1 MFPARFH
8 EGLAH
13 VMALRTRGSRL
24 ARWGRRHPLGAGLL
38 VLAGLLAVF
47 GVVRSLRG
55 AEAEALRVSWGPIV
69 HRIVV
74 SGRVSPPAQVSVA
87 SVLSGTVE
95 MVAVEEGA
103 QVEPGQLLLKLESAA
118 LEADVARARAG
129 VLQARARLKQLLDV
143 SAPQRAQAVRQAELE
158 RDQAERAFERA
169 RTLREVGA
177 ITQEQLEQAQSARE
191 VTRSRLA
198 SAQAQATASVQGG
211 AELRLVEAGVEQ
223 AEAELRAAQER
234 LDQATL
240 RASSRAVV
248 LRREVEPGDSV
259 QPGRVLLT
267 LARVGETRLTVEP
280 DERSLAFIQRGQP
293 AQASADAFP
302 KERFAAAVETVAP
315 SVDPD
320 RGTVEVK
327 LAVPQPPGYLRPG
340 MTVSVEIEVGRRE
353 RALILPAEA
362 VRDAASEQPWVL
374 VPQDGRAVRKE
385 VTLGLRGEDRVEVAE
400 GLAEG
405 EQVLLPSS
413 KTLLPGQRVR
423 PRVREGR

>member
-1 MFPARFH
+1 
-8 EGLAH
+8 
-13 VMALRTRGSRL
+13 MALHTGGSRL
-24 ARWGRRHPLGAGLL
+24 TRWARKHPLGTGLL
-38 VLAGLLAVF
+38 MVVGLLAVF
-47 GVVRSLRG
+47 GVARSLRG
-55 AEAEALRVSWGPIV
+55 AEVEALRVRSGPLV

-74 SGRVSPPAQVSVA
+74 SGRASPPALVSVA

-95 MVAVEEGA
+95 TVAVEEGA
-103 QVEPGQLLLKLESAA
+103 QLEPGQLMLKLQSAT

-169 RTLREVGA
+169 QKLREEGA
-177 ITQEQLEQAQSARE
+177 LTQEQLEQAQSARE
-191 VTRSRLA
+191 VARSRL
-198 SAQAQATASVQGG
+198 SSVQAQATASAQGG
-211 AELRLVEAGVEQ
+211 AEVRLVEAGVEQ
-223 AEAELRAAQER
+223 AEAELKAAQER
-234 LDQATL
+234 LDDATL
-240 RASSRAVV
+240 RAPVRAVV
-248 LRREVEPGDSV
+248 LRRQVEPGDSV

-280 DERSLAFIQRGQP
+280 DERSLAFLQKGQP

-302 KERFAAAVETVAP
+302 KERFAATVETVAP

-340 MTVSVEIEVGRRE
+340 MTVSVEIEVGRKE
-353 RALILPAEA
+353 RALLLPTEG
-362 VRDAASEQPWVL
+362 VRDTASEQPWVL
-374 VPQDGRAVRKE
+374 VPQDGRAVRKD
-385 VTLGLRGEDRVEVAE
+385 VTLGLRGEEQVEVVQ

-405 EQVLLPSS
+405 ELVLTSS
-413 KTLLPGQRVR
+413 KLLPGQRVR

>member
-1 MFPARFH
+1 
-8 EGLAH
+8 
-13 VMALRTRGSRL
+13 MALHTGGSRL
-24 ARWGRRHPLGAGLL
+24 TRWARKHPLWAGLL
-38 VLAGLLAVF
+38 VLLGLLAVS

-55 AEAEALRVSWGPIV
+55 AEADALRVRYGPLV

-95 MVAVEEGA
+95 TVAVEEGA
-103 QVEPGQLLLKLESAA
+103 QLEPGQLMLKLASAT
-118 LEADVARARAG
+118 LEAEVARARAG

-158 RDQAERAFERA
+158 RDQAERALERA
-169 RTLREVGA
+169 QQLREEGA
-177 ITQEQLEQAQSARE
+177 LTQEQLEQAQSARE
-191 VTRSRLA
+191 VARSRLA
-198 SAQAQATASVQGG
+198 SAQAQATASIQGG
-211 AELRLVEAGVEQ
+211 AEIRLVEAGVEQ
-223 AEAELRAAQER
+223 AEAELKAAQER
-234 LDQATL
+234 LDDATL
-240 RASSRAVV
+240 RAPVRAVV
-248 LRREVEPGDSV
+248 LRRQVEPGDSV

-280 DERSLAFIQRGQP
+280 DERSLAFIQKGQP

-327 LAVPQPPGYLRPG
+327 LTVPQPPAYLRPG
-340 MTVSVEIEVGRRE
+340 MTVSVEIEVGRKE
-353 RALILPAEA
+353 RALLLPMEA
-362 VRDAASEQPWVL
+362 VRDTASEQPWVL
-374 VPQDGRAVRKE
+374 VPEDGRAVRKD
-385 VTLGLRGEDRVEVAE
+385 VTLGLRGEEQVEVAQ
-400 GLAEG
+400 GLSES
-405 EQVLLPSS
+405 ELVLLPSS
-413 KTLLPGQRVR
+413 KTLPGQRVR